1 VFCFVLFLNQFAS
14 WAVVAQAF
22 NPSTWEAEAGRF
34 LNSRPAWFTYKKK
47 KNQFADC
54 QFPASLCLESS
65 GSQMASFHLPFL
77 SVFSHGVLP
86 YRCQTGGCQET
97 EDALLE
103 APERKQVSLRK
114 DRRQRRGRA
123 LWMTGV

>member
-47 KNQFADC
+47 KINLQIV
-54 QFPASLCLESS
+54 
-65 GSQMASFHLPFL
+65 SFQLVCVWKVPGVRWPPSIFPFL
-77 SVFSHGVLP
+77 VFSLMECCP
-86 YRCQTGGCQET
+86 TGAKQ
-97 EDALLE
+97 EDA
-103 APERKQVSLRK
+103 
-114 DRRQRRGRA
+114 RRQKMHCLRP
-123 LWMTGV
+123 LKESKFH